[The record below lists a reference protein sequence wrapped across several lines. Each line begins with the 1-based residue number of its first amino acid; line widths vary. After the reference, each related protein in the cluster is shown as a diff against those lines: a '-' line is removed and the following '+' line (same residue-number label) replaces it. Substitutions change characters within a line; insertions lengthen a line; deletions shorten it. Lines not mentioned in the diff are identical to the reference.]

1 MDSKK
6 NIKNEVKTASDIPE
20 ILKQMDRDTRY
31 LLYEKD
37 RGHGKVCRE
46 FVRFDER
53 FIRSPISVEEMINR
67 KNKRV
72 ALFKALSEMSGEE
85 NEIISECFFDNIKV
99 NYTKL
104 GRKHGITGQAYK
116 KRLDRVLI
124 KLKKLVISYYEE
136 Y

>member
-6 NIKNEVKTASDIPE
+6 NIKNTVKTAVDFSQ
-20 ILKQMDRDTRY
+20 ILKQMDRNTRY
-31 LLYEKD
+31 LLYEKE
-37 RGHGKVCRE
+37 RGQGKVRRE

-53 FIRSPISVEEMINR
+53 YIRSPVSVEEMINR
-67 KNKRV
+67 KNKR
-72 ALFKALSEMSGEE
+72 AALSRALTELSADE
-85 NEIISECFFDNIKV
+85 NEIISECFFDSIKI
-99 NYTKL
+99 NFTKL
-104 GRKHGITGQAYK
+104 GKKHGITGQAYK